1 MEDGYGYDLNV
12 ENAEKYYGKESNLD
26 KALDRVAF
34 KVNAGEFVS
43 IMGPSGS
50 GKTTLLNCISTID
63 TVDAGH
69 VYLDGQDLASLSQQK
84 SARFRQENLGFIFQD
99 FNLLDT
105 LSIEENIALPLA
117 VRDVPAKEIKDTVRS
132 LMRRLGI
139 GDIAAK
145 FPAQVSGGQK
155 QRCACARA
163 FVNKP
168 RLVLADEPTGALDSV
183 SAGQLLAL
191 LTELN
196 EQENATILMVTHDP
210 LSASYGSRV
219 LFLKDGRINK
229 ELHRGRQGRSDFYH
243 AILSEV
249 SAFGGM

>member
-1 MEDGYGYDLNV
+1 MHTVLSV
-12 ENAEKYYGKESNLD
+12 EKAEKNYGKEPNLD
-26 KALDRVAF
+26 KALDRVDF

-105 LSIEENIALPLA
+105 LSIEENIALPLS
-117 VRDVPAKEIKDTVRS
+117 VRDVPAKEIKDTARS

-139 GDIAAK
+139 SDIAAK

-168 RLVLADEPTGALDSV
+168 KLVLADEPTGALDSV

-196 EQENATILMVTHDP
+196 EKEDATILMVTHDP

>member
-1 MEDGYGYDLNV
+1 MDTILNV
-12 ENAEKYYGKESNLD
+12 ENAEKYYGKEPNLD

-63 TVDAGH
+63 TVDVGH

-139 GDIAAK
+139 SDIAAK

-191 LTELN
+191 LAELN

>member
-1 MEDGYGYDLNV
+1 MDTVLNV
-12 ENAEKYYGKESNLD
+12 ENAEKYYGKEPNLD
-26 KALDRVAF
+26 KALDRVDF

-69 VYLDGQDLASLSQQK
+69 VYLDGQDLTSLSQQK

-210 LSASYGSRV
+210 LSASYGRRV

>member
-1 MEDGYGYDLNV
+1 MEGTICYA
-12 ENAEKYYGKESNLD
+12 ENMKKEPNLD

-34 KVNAGEFVS
+34 KVNAGEFVG

-84 SARFRQENLGFIFQD
+84 SARFRQENIGFIFQD
-99 FNLLDT
+99 FN
-105 LSIEENIALPLA
+105 LA
-117 VRDVPAKEIKDTVRS
+117 VRDVPAKEIKDTVGS

>member
-1 MEDGYGYDLNV
+1 MYTVLSV
-12 ENAEKYYGKESNLD
+12 EKAEKNYGKEPNLD
-26 KALDRVAF
+26 KALDRVDF

-69 VYLDGQDLASLSQQK
+69 VYLDGQDLTSLSQQK

-105 LSIEENIALPLA
+105 LSIEENIALLLA

>member
-1 MEDGYGYDLNV
+1 MDTILNV
-12 ENAEKYYGKESNLD
+12 ENAEKYYGKEPNLD

-139 GDIAAK
+139 SDIAAK

-191 LTELN
+191 LAELN

>member
-1 MEDGYGYDLNV
+1 MDTILNV
-12 ENAEKYYGKESNLD
+12 ENAEKYYGKEPNLD

-139 GDIAAK
+139 SDIAAK

-168 RLVLADEPTGALDSV
+168 RLVLADEPAGALDSV

-191 LTELN
+191 LAELN

>member
-1 MEDGYGYDLNV
+1 
-12 ENAEKYYGKESNLD
+12 
-26 KALDRVAF
+26 
-34 KVNAGEFVS
+34 
-43 IMGPSGS
+43 MGPSGS

-105 LSIEENIALPLA
+105 LSIEENIALPLS
-117 VRDVPAKEIKDTVRS
+117 VRDVPAKEIKDTARS

-139 GDIAAK
+139 SDIAAK

-168 RLVLADEPTGALDSV
+168 KLVLADEPTGALDSV

-196 EQENATILMVTHDP
+196 EKEDATILMVTHDP

>member
-1 MEDGYGYDLNV
+1 MDTVLNV
-12 ENAEKYYGKESNLD
+12 ENAEKYYGKEPNLD

-34 KVNAGEFVS
+34 KVNAGEYVS

-69 VYLDGQDLASLSQQK
+69 VYLDGQDLTSLSQQK

-139 GDIAAK
+139 GDIAVK

>member
-1 MEDGYGYDLNV
+1 MHTVLSV
-12 ENAEKYYGKESNLD
+12 EKAEKNYGKEPNLD
-26 KALDRVAF
+26 KALDRVDF

-105 LSIEENIALPLA
+105 LSIEENNALPLS
-117 VRDVPAKEIKDTVRS
+117 VRDVPAKEIKDTARS

-139 GDIAAK
+139 SDIAAK

-196 EQENATILMVTHDP
+196 EKEDATILMVTHDP

>member
-1 MEDGYGYDLNV
+1 MDTVLNV
-12 ENAEKYYGKESNLD
+12 ENAEKYYGKEPNLD

-69 VYLDGQDLASLSQQK
+69 VYLDGQDLTSLSQQK

-117 VRDVPAKEIKDTVRS
+117 VRDVPAKGIKDTVRS

>member
-1 MEDGYGYDLNV
+1 MDTILNV
-12 ENAEKYYGKESNLD
+12 ENAEKYYGKEPNLD

-139 GDIAAK
+139 SDIAAK

-163 FVNKP
+163 VVNKP

-191 LTELN
+191 LAELN

>member
-1 MEDGYGYDLNV
+1 MYTVLSV
-12 ENAEKYYGKESNLD
+12 EKAEKNYGKEPNLD
-26 KALDRVAF
+26 KALDRVDF

-69 VYLDGQDLASLSQQK
+69 VYLDGQDLTSLSQQK
-84 SARFRQENLGFIFQD
+84 LARFRQENLGFIFQD

>member
-1 MEDGYGYDLNV
+1 MDMVLSV
-12 ENAEKYYGKESNLD
+12 ENAEKYYGREPNLK
-26 KALDRVAF
+26 KALDRVDF
-34 KVNAGEFVS
+34 EVSAGEFVS

-63 TVDAGH
+63 TIDAGH
-69 VYLDGQDLASLSQQK
+69 IYLGSQDLASLPQQK

-117 VRDVPAKEIKDTVRS
+117 VRDVPAKEIKDTVGS

-155 QRCACARA
+155 QRIAIARA
-163 FVNKP
+163 LIKSPSILIFDEGTSNLDPVSERNIYQNIRKLGTIQIIVTH
-168 RLVLADEPTGALDSV
+168 RYNTIIDADYIY
-183 SAGQLLAL
+183 LLANGEIIEQGNH
-191 LTELN
+191 TELIAKKGVYY
-196 EQENATILMVTHDP
+196 ENYMSGQYSNNL
-210 LSASYGSRV
+210 
-219 LFLKDGRINK
+219 
-229 ELHRGRQGRSDFYH
+229 
-243 AILSEV
+243 
-249 SAFGGM
+249 

>member
-1 MEDGYGYDLNV
+1 MDTMLNV
-12 ENAEKYYGKESNLD
+12 ENAEKYYGKEPNLD

-139 GDIAAK
+139 SDIAAK

-191 LTELN
+191 LAELN

>member
-1 MEDGYGYDLNV
+1 MDTVLNV
-12 ENAEKYYGKESNLD
+12 ENAEKHYGKEPNLD
-26 KALDRVAF
+26 KALDRVDF

-69 VYLDGQDLASLSQQK
+69 VYLDGQDLTSLSQQK

>member
-1 MEDGYGYDLNV
+1 MDTVLSVENV
-12 ENAEKYYGKESNLD
+12 EKNYGKEPNLNT
-26 KALDRVAF
+26 ALGRVGF
-34 KVNAGEFVS
+34 KVSAGEFVS

-63 TVDAGH
+63 NVDAGH
-69 VYLDGQDLASLSQQK
+69 IYLGGQDLASLSRQK
-84 SARFRQENLGFIFQD
+84 SARFRQENIGFIFQD

-117 VRDVPAKEIKDTVRS
+117 IRNIPAKEIKNTVRS

-139 GDIAAK
+139 DDIAAK
-145 FPAQVSGGQK
+145 FPTQVSGGQK

-163 FVNKP
+163 FVNNP

-183 SAGQLLAL
+183 SARQLLVL

-196 EQENATILMVTHDP
+196 EQEKATILMVTHDP

-229 ELHRGRQGRSDFYH
+229 ELHRGRQDRIDFYH

-249 SAFGGM
+249 SAFGGV

>member
-1 MEDGYGYDLNV
+1 MDTILNV
-12 ENAEKYYGKESNLD
+12 ENAEKYYGKEPNLD

-34 KVNAGEFVS
+34 KVNAGEFVG

-84 SARFRQENLGFIFQD
+84 SARFRQENIGFIFQD

-117 VRDVPAKEIKDTVRS
+117 VRDVPAKEIKDTVGS

-196 EQENATILMVTHDP
+196 EQENATILMVTHNP

>member
-1 MEDGYGYDLNV
+1 MHTVLSV
-12 ENAEKYYGKESNLD
+12 EKAEKNYGKEPNLD
-26 KALDRVAF
+26 KALDRVDF

-84 SARFRQENLGFIFQD
+84 SARFRQENIGFIFQD

-105 LSIEENIALPLA
+105 LSIEENIALPLS
-117 VRDVPAKEIKDTVRS
+117 VRDVPAKEIKDTARS

-139 GDIAAK
+139 SDIAAK

-168 RLVLADEPTGALDSV
+168 KLVLADEPTGALDSV

-196 EQENATILMVTHDP
+196 EKEDATILMVTHDP